1 MPYPPWPRTPTWRR
15 PPQCQVDGV
24 DLESDGTP
32 SDSTAEVIEAT
43 AEPETPPSSSSAS
56 ALIDTLTSGDA
67 SSKSQRIIVNELLYK
82 LERTNPTDE
91 AAASP
96 LLNGVWEL
104 VYNGGYSD
112 GLLAS
117 PTRQLAL
124 FLYAGG

>member
-1 MPYPPWPRTPTWRR
+1 M
-15 PPQCQVDGV
+15 
-24 DLESDGTP
+24 
-32 SDSTAEVIEAT
+32 
-43 AEPETPPSSSSAS
+43 
-56 ALIDTLTSGDA
+56 
-67 SSKSQRIIVNELLYK
+67 NELLYK
-82 LERTNPTDE
+82 LERTNPTEE